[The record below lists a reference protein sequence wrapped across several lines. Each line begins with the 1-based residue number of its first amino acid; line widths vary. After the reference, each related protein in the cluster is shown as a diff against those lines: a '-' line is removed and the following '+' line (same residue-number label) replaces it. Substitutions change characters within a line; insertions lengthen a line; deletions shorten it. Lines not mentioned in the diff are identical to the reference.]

1 MSSGASPSSSGL
13 LFGSLRQVFGFF
25 LRRCP
30 APFAGTLVLALGI
43 QLHAVFGFQLLVL
56 CVRIFVLDLNLLV
69 PVDQLLVRG
78 RCLAPSAGCPSE
90 CLGH

>member
-1 MSSGASPSSSGL
+1 M
-13 LFGSLRQVFGFF
+13 
-25 LRRCP
+25 
-30 APFAGTLVLALGI
+30 ALGI
-43 QLHAVFGFQLLVL
+43 QLHAGRGVQLLAQCVQLLAVFGFQLLVL

-69 PVDQLLVRG
+69 PVDQLLARG